1 MIVKVLFD
9 TAPFQSWTR
18 CKAGQPPLQSVN
30 IDHRHDHH
38 HCLINIITIL
48 ITGVLNIYQVHISL
62 SGMFELG
69 SSSLCPPSSTSSS
82 QCLTR
87 KDMPQRQRSTMQ
99 WVNSQLDHNPQF
111 WSKSWDIVFAIH
123 ILCSEPLKSQNK
135 KASCLVLPYNTIQ
148 RLGRIWL
155 KNCRQEKSD
164 AQRERERGEF
174 CTGTIRDGDTGEN
187 YAWTKLDCTQSY
199 DECQVSWCCL

>member
-1 MIVKVLFD
+1 MIPSLSFPRPLLILDGVEVAHHDAAFSLHWGSSARHNHHHQYHRHCVWHGFVSNYQDQQKHYENHQDHQRNQGIFISIMIVKVLFD

-69 SSSLCPPSSTSSS
+69 SSSLCPPSSPSSS
-82 QCLTR
+82 Q
-87 KDMPQRQRSTMQ
+87 
-99 WVNSQLDHNPQF
+99 
-111 WSKSWDIVFAIH
+111 
-123 ILCSEPLKSQNK
+123 
-135 KASCLVLPYNTIQ
+135 
-148 RLGRIWL
+148 RL
-155 KNCRQEKSD
+155 
-164 AQRERERGEF
+164 
-174 CTGTIRDGDTGEN
+174 IR
-187 YAWTKLDCTQSY
+187 
-199 DECQVSWCCL
+199 